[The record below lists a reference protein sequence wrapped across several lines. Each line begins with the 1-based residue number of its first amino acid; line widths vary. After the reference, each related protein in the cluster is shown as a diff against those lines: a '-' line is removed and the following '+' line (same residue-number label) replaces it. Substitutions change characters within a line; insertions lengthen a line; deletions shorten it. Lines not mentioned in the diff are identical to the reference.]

1 MLSPITTQKLDRLGL
16 RGMLRV
22 LQQTRATDAN
32 KLSFDERF
40 GILLDAEIT
49 DRDGR
54 RIERLVR
61 AAKLRHTS
69 AALEDVDYRP
79 SRNLDHATFMSLANC
94 QWIQQRQALI
104 LCGATGV
111 GKSWLACALGKQAC
125 RNGLSTYYV
134 TATQLFEDMRIA
146 LAAGT
151 INKLKRSMSKIE
163 LLIIDDLGIG
173 GIDVN
178 LGPSLLEIIDLQ
190 STAGALLI
198 TSQFP
203 VESWYD
209 LFNDSTVADAVL
221 DRIVHRAHKINLAGE
236 SLRKRGTE

>member
-1 MLSPITTQKLDRLGL
+1 MLNPITAQKLEQLGL
-16 RGMLRV
+16 KGMLRA
-22 LQQTRATDAN
+22 LQQTNATEAK

-40 GILLDAEIT
+40 GMLVDIELS
-49 DRDGR
+49 DRDTR
-54 RIERLVR
+54 RVERLLR
-61 AAKLRHTS
+61 SAKLRHAS
-69 AALEDVDYRP
+69 ASLEEVNYTAG
-79 SRNLDHATFMSLANC
+79 RNLDHATLMSLASC
-94 QWIQQRQALI
+94 QWIQQRQAVI

-125 RNGLSTYYV
+125 RNGFSTYYV
-134 TATQLFEDMRIA
+134 TATQLFEDIRTA

-151 INKLKRSMSKIE
+151 INKLKRSLSKTE

-173 GIDVN
+173 GIDVS

-190 STAGALLI
+190 SSAGALLVA
-198 TSQFP
+198 SQFP

-236 SLRKRGTE
+236 SQRKKLLA

>member
-134 TATQLFEDMRIA
+134 TATQLFEDIRIA
-146 LAAGT
+146 WAAGT
-151 INKLKRSMSKIE
+151 IKKLKRSMSKIE

>member
-221 DRIVHRAHKINLAGE
+221 DRIVHRAHKINLAGD
-236 SLRKRGTE
+236 SLRKRATE

>member
-16 RGMLRV
+16 RGMLRA
-22 LQQTRATDAN
+22 LQQTRASDAN

-54 RIERLVR
+54 RIERLIR

-69 AALEDVDYRP
+69 AALEDVDYRS

-146 LAAGT
+146 LAGGT
-151 INKLKRSMSKIE
+151 INKLKRSLSKIE